1 LGGNFLCRRAPAVD
15 CTPPAPHDIGRLL
28 PVNEFDVELPIASLT
43 GVVAMRQKVFGGEL
57 QIKRAALG
65 RPGLFAGLLL
75 IGLLIGRARA
85 LALAPILARSAPAR
99 TLFAFTALF

>member
-1 LGGNFLCRRAPAVD
+1 
-15 CTPPAPHDIGRLL
+15 
-28 PVNEFDVELPIASLT
+28 
-43 GVVAMRQKVFGGEL
+43 MRQKVFGGEL